1 MTILANQN
9 KVIVTKNRVIPLP
22 DNLSKT
28 LDELKLNLAQALGDN
43 LFLLTLYG
51 SYARDEASADSD
63 VDLLVVL
70 RKSIGED
77 EALAQKIVYEAMQQ
91 MDFAYYLSLYLIDE
105 NHYRVLEQQGA
116 SLLKNIEQDGQ
127 VLWQTA

>member
-1 MTILANQN
+1 MMS
-9 KVIVTKNRVIPLP
+9 

-28 LDELKLNLAQALGDN
+28 LNALKLNLAQALGDN

-51 SYARDEASADSD
+51 SYARGEASADSD

-70 RKSIGED
+70 KKSTSEE
-77 EALAQKIVYEAMQQ
+77 EALVRKIIYDTMWR

-105 NHYRVLEQQGA
+105 NHYRMLEQQGA
-116 SLLKNIEQDGQ
+116 SILKNIRQEGR
-127 VLWQTA
+127 VLWRSTAVVG

>member
-1 MTILANQN
+1 MS
-9 KVIVTKNRVIPLP
+9 

-28 LDELKLNLAQALGDN
+28 LNELKLNLTQALGDN
-43 LFLLTLYG
+43 LFLLSLYG

-70 RKSIGED
+70 KKSNSED
-77 EALAQKIVYEAMQQ
+77 EALVRKIIYDTMWR

-105 NHYRVLEQQGA
+105 NHYRTLERHGTSLFENIQQEGW
-116 SLLKNIEQDGQ
+116 
-127 VLWQTA
+127 VLWQSTAVVG